1 MKKFLDVVLI
11 ACFISVWV
19 FILLILGVFIY
30 VGSVPDELIIGF
42 FSIFGGEGLL
52 CAAIT
57 IVKQLVNKK
66 HSEDTGECE
75 EEYYGME

>member
-19 FILLILGVFIY
+19 FVLLILGVFIY

-57 IVKQLVNKK
+57 IVKQLVNRK
-66 HSEDTGECE
+66 HSENIEECE